1 MTTSAACYRKYQKK
15 KKIKSPIMK
24 KNNAPYENGK
34 KKKKIAYWCLH
45 KNLKINCSI

>member
-15 KKIKSPIMK
+15 INKITNNEK
-24 KNNAPYENGK
+24 KNNPPHENGK
-34 KKKKIAYWCLH
+34 KNKKIAYWCLH